1 MTRHPR
7 ARFAKPVNMAV
18 FFFGQSD
25 PPEETSQLPPQV
37 PDDPQQLVS
46 QINSDGISFKKDVK
60 LSQEARQAIA
70 RLHKNLGHPHASDLK
85 KMLAMNGVKNQQLYD
100 AVDALEYDSCLR
112 TRGSNKTRSSCDQ
125 ANLRMPCRL
134 TFSTSETSGHPT
146 TCSWVYH

>member
-1 MTRHPR
+1 MLQCIHFPTFEIDSEDLAVTRHPR

-112 TRGSNKTRSSCDQ
+112 TRGPTRPGPAAIKPICG
-125 ANLRMPCRL
+125 CRAD
-134 TFSTSETSGHPT
+134 
-146 TCSWVYH
+146 